1 MKKNIGPAIIFL
13 LIVLPTLLVILF
25 GTGCDIDFVTDTV
38 YVPSPIYYIEE
49 PCCNDYIEIWIY

>member
-1 MKKNIGPAIIFL
+1 MKKIICASILFW
-13 LIVLPTLLVILF
+13 LIILGLIIF

-49 PCCNDYIEIWIY
+49 PCCNDYIEIWTY